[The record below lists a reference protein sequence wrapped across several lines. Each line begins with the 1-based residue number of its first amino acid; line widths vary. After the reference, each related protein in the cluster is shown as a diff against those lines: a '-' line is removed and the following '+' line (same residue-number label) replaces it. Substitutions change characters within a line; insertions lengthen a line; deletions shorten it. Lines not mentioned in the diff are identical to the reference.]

1 MKRFRALGWALAS
14 LVGVLLTVGTPTQAH
29 AVDFDLIVSGDVNGV
44 FKTSEGDDR
53 DLGIGLA
60 ARLGLGFDTG
70 TVRVTP
76 EGMFEWDRFGE
87 DDTVIR
93 VLGGLRITGG
103 EIFEPSV
110 FAHVGWGRR
119 NLNETDDNAVALDV
133 GTAIDFTAI
142 PYLKIGAQAAYNWLE
157 LDPVFDF
164 VTFGAHITFLF

>member
-1 MKRFRALGWALAS
+1 MKRFRALGWAFGA
-14 LVGVLLTVGTPTQAH
+14 LVGGLLVAGAPSTAH

-44 FKTSEGDDR
+44 FKAGPRDR

-60 ARLGLGFDTG
+60 GRLGFGFDTG

-76 EGMFEWDRFGE
+76 EGMFEWDRFEE

-110 FAHVGWGRR
+110 FGHVGWGRR
-119 NLNETDDNAVALDV
+119 NIFNTNDDAVAIDV
-133 GTAIDFTAI
+133 GTALDFTAI
-142 PYLKIGAQAAYNWLE
+142 PYLKVGVQAAYNWIE

-164 VTFGAHITFLF
+164 VTFGAHLTFLF

>member
-1 MKRFRALGWALAS
+1 MKRFRAVGWALAS
-14 LVGVLLTVGTPTQAH
+14 LLGALLVAGTPGAAH
-29 AVDFDLIVSGDVNGV
+29 AVDFDLIISGDVNGV
-44 FKTSEGDDR
+44 FKTSEDDDR
-53 DLGIGLA
+53 DLGIGIA
-60 ARLGLGFDTG
+60 GRLGFGFDTG

-76 EGMFEWDRFGE
+76 EAMFEWDRFGE

-119 NLNETDDNAVALDV
+119 NLHDTDDDAVAIDV
-133 GTAIDFTAI
+133 GTALDFTAI